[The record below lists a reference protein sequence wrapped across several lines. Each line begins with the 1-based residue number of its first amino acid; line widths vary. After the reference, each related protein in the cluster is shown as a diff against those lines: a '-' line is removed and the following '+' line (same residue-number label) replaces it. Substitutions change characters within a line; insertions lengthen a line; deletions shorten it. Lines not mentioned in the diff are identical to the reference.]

1 VAVTRGQLA
10 SAEAKR
16 AEARSRVQNATA
28 TTEQRQRDFDRA
40 ASLAEGG
47 ALSRQAL
54 EQARLA
60 ATEADQQLA
69 MQRSALEAA
78 DAEVAAARAAL
89 IGLAPGQSGG
99 SAVPVRA
106 PTAGRVLRLVQQSAR
121 VVPAGAPLVEI
132 GDAAGLEVVVDVLSE
147 DAVRIAV
154 GNSVLIDQWGG
165 DETLEGQVRLV
176 EPEAFTKVSALG
188 VEEQRVNVI
197 ADLPAPPPTLG
208 AGYRLEAHIVTWE
221 GDSVLNVPTSALFR
235 TGGSWAVFVVEGGAA
250 MRRTVQVGHQ
260 SPDAVEIV
268 GGLTEGETV
277 ILYPSALIE
286 SGVRVRAG
294 PA

>member
-1 VAVTRGQLA
+1 
-10 SAEAKR
+10 
-16 AEARSRVQNATA
+16 
-28 TTEQRQRDFDRA
+28 
-40 ASLAEGG
+40 
-47 ALSRQAL
+47 
-54 EQARLA
+54 
-60 ATEADQQLA
+60 
-69 MQRSALEAA
+69 M
-78 DAEVAAARAAL
+78 
-89 IGLAPGQSGG
+89 
-99 SAVPVRA
+99 
-106 PTAGRVLRLVQQSAR
+106 
-121 VVPAGAPLVEI
+121 
-132 GDAAGLEVVVDVLSE
+132 DVLSE

-154 GNSVLIDQWGG
+154 G
-165 DETLEGQVRLV
+165 TLGADRAVGWRRRRCEGQVRLV

-197 ADLPAPPPTLG
+197 VDLPAPPPTLG
-208 AGYRLEAHIVTWE
+208 AGYRLEARIVTWE